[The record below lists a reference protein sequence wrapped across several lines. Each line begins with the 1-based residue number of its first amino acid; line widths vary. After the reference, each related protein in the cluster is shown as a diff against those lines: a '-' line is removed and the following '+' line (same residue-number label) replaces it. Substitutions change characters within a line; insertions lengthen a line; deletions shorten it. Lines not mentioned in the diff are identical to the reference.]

1 MASFLTDLF
10 TSIFTPGPTQS
21 LLVATNVSFAA
32 LQVVLLI
39 LLVLTYSVHFIVLSV
54 LCAGLWWSINWFAAE
69 LEIARQKEKEEESRR
84 LDEAQRQHL
93 LSSDDGSGTETEGC
107 DDRAQVENLRP
118 DVHTA
123 PPLENAEARL
133 RKRRSPGSS
142 TGDLSTDS
150 EWDKVEEAEME
161 LLELLD
167 DTLRN
172 TVYVIPNLVPDL
184 GKCFHDSAFVPVL
197 LLGTRGNNSIM
208 KLVRFLMKCANET
221 VTIELKNGTILHGTI
236 TSVSPQMNTA
246 LRAVKMTQKGRDPI
260 SLDTINIRGSTIR
273 YYILPDSL
281 PLDTLLID
289 DAPKPKNKARKEQA
303 DRGTRGGR
311 GGRGRGRGGG
321 GFRGGRGRGGGR
333 GF

>member
-10 TSIFTPGPTQS
+10 TSIFTPGPTHS

-32 LQVVLLI
+32 LQAIFFI
-39 LLVLTYSVHFIVLSV
+39 LLLLTSSVHFIVLSV

-69 LEIARQKEKEEESRR
+69 LEAARQKEREHETRPSVDGQKRR
-84 LDEAQRQHL
+84 NER
-93 LSSDDGSGTETEGC
+93 SDGDSGTETEGG
-107 DDRAQVENLRP
+107 DN
-118 DVHTA
+118 HTTSVNHDA
-123 PPLENAEARL
+123 VA
-133 RKRRSPGSS
+133 
-142 TGDLSTDS
+142 
-150 EWDKVEEAEME
+150 
-161 LLELLD
+161 
-167 DTLRN
+167 
-172 TVYVIPNLVPDL
+172 NLVPPSHDANTNLHPTSFCTELKLVRAPSAESVDL
-184 GKCFHDSAFVPVL
+184 PESLLAKC
-197 LLGTRGNNSIM
+197 TKNNSYTLDKRGDDRPLTPYLANFTIIM

-303 DRGTRGGR
+303 DRGGRGGR
-311 GGRGRGRGGG
+311 GGRGRGRGG